1 MMTEKKWLAVFLCV
15 VCLLSACACGGASE
29 YAETEA
35 QSSAVTEFAT
45 ELETALETELET
57 ALATEPETEPETAPE
72 TDPETELATE
82 PETEP
87 ETAPETDP
95 ETELATESETL
106 SLEEQNLAYLAAVSY
121 HDYALTG
128 ENTPYFMG
136 RWFEKEV
143 DGISHMVT
151 LTDGSALYFMIH
163 GATSFDV
170 NFTVI
175 TTTEEPYFAYSID
188 GAEPVR
194 QHITQPTVTLPD
206 AERHTVRIIAD
217 GMTEGEGKW
226 NEEKGFALR
235 SIIPAEGGTLYGIK
249 PTNKVIFYYGD
260 SITEGIRALNMNATS
275 DGNSATHAYPWYCS
289 RELGAVTYS
298 IGYGASGVTA
308 TGSFNTF
315 QNAIEYNSND
325 RRVEDGIKPDVI
337 VINHGTNDA
346 YSGQFQRNLGRA
358 VELLKTTYPDVPIVY
373 MIPFLQHEGKSNM
386 IAKVMSDHGGYVV
399 QTSDWNLTYTDGVH
413 PDAAGAETAGKKLA
427 AALRDILGEDF
438 FS

>member
-1 MMTEKKWLAVFLCV
+1 MKNLKRWLAICLCV
-15 VCLLSACACGGASE
+15 SSFLGLCACGGTPENAE
-29 YAETEA
+29 TQAETEF
-35 QSSAVTEFAT
+35 VTET
-45 ELETALETELET
+45 ETE
-57 ALATEPETEPETAPE
+57 TEAEMITEA
-72 TDPETELATE
+72 
-82 PETEP
+82 
-87 ETAPETDP
+87 
-95 ETELATESETL
+95 ETL
-106 SLEEQNLAYLAAVSY
+106 SLEAQHLAYLSSVSY
-121 HDYALTG
+121 HDYEMTG
-128 ENTPYFMG
+128 ENAPYFMG
-136 RWFEKEV
+136 RWFEKEL
-143 DGISHMVT
+143 DGVSHMVT

-226 NEEKGFALR
+226 NEEKGFALK
-235 SIIPAEGGTLYGIK
+235 SILPAEGGTIYGIK

-260 SITEGIRALNMNATS
+260 SITEGIRALNMNANS

-289 RELGAVTYS
+289 KELGAVTYS

-308 TGSFNTF
+308 TGSFSTF
-315 QNAIEYNSND
+315 RNAIEYNSNG
-325 RRVEDGIKPDVI
+325 RKVEDGIKPDVI

-346 YSGQFQRNLGRA
+346 YSGQFQRNLDRA
-358 VELLKTTYPDVPIVY
+358 VTLLKTTYPDVPIVY
-373 MIPFLQHEGKSNM
+373 MIPFLQHEGK
-386 IAKVMSDHGGYVV
+386 IELIQKVMKDQGGYVV
-399 QTSDWNLTYTDGVH
+399 QTADWDLTYTDGVH
-413 PDAAGAETAGKKLA
+413 PDAAGAERAGKKLA
-427 AALRDILGEDF
+427 EALCDIFGEDF